1 MNVNTLPKNKKEL
14 SEFNHHDQS
23 KKEKTL
29 NGLNFLYTSDNCNN
43 DIKQFLNCP
52 PKKKRRQQQRDTLS
66 AKINEINRNKKKMI
80 VVKNRPD
87 VFDDWE

>member
-1 MNVNTLPKNKKEL
+1 MT
-14 SEFNHHDQS
+14 NH

-29 NGLNFLYTSDNCNN
+29 DGLKLLGTSDNCNN
-43 DIKQFLNCP
+43 DIKQFLNCT
-52 PKKKRRQQQRDTLS
+52 PKKKRRLQQRDTLS